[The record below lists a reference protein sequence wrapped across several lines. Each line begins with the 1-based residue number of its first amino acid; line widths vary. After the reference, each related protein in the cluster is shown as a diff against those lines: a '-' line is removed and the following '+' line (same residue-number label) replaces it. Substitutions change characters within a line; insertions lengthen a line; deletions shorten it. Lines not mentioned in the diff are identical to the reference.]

1 MKKKKRAVML
11 AASAVVALLVSL
23 ILNNMMNGDTTL
35 NPFRWIA
42 GIFVYGFPAGLFLVI
57 FAAFAVL
64 CLYADYKASQELE
77 EDPRGFKYS
86 KNGTY
91 GTARV
96 LRSAEEIKEVALVQ
110 DAAHACG
117 TIFGQMDMTG
127 KQIINQNV
135 HNKANHRNKHI
146 AVFGASSSGKTYS
159 FVMPF
164 CFQAL
169 RRRESLIITDPK
181 GELYEETAEYFRN
194 DGYIVRRFD
203 LKKPIL
209 SDGWDLLAEV
219 FDDPDRISIMA
230 DTIWHNLE
238 GTGKGGVFDS
248 GPKSLLM
255 ALITLVALD
264 ETLPPEEKTIENVYG
279 HLVHPDGEKHLEDI
293 FNPARIK
300 SKKAQAACKAY
311 HTFKSASPN
320 LRGSIMAG
328 LSNQLNIFQQQTV
341 CDVLSTPDIDLT
353 LPGKRPCVYYCILAD
368 MHETYRFVSA
378 LFFSFLFQDLVDY
391 ADSRPGRKCEVPVNF
406 LLDEF
411 ANIGTIPGFDKKLA
425 TVRSR
430 GLNITIILQDI
441 NQLKN
446 YYENSYLSILSNC
459 ATHICIGFNDPET
472 AKFFSERAGE
482 TTIQVRTDQHEK
494 VEPAVKLG
502 NKHSTGEGKRMV
514 FPPDELMRL
523 SMDKCIIIWQA
534 MCAMEAYKYPYVNH
548 PEASRLKHISYADY
562 PPITDKESR
571 RRLREDEED
580 RINAYNVKV
589 ENGYDPLAYFG
600 AVRDYED
607 EPITDS
613 IDFTERI
620 RQEFATVIHYVKL
633 FIKKVR
639 YVWMYAEA
647 RANAPKEENIPYL
660 ESAPADLGADTDVE
674 EIQFAFDEEN
684 EEVAVTAEGTES
696 TSKTVT
702 KATSDD
708 TSTCAPFE
716 HKSDQKDINVEDAS
730 NTAPNVIHLGAV
742 PSGTDNENATV
753 AEDSAVIE
761 DEPDFE
767 PAPPVT
773 EPVVSGD
780 AKSETGDTA
789 IVTDEPDMYGLADLQ
804 SISVNDKA
812 GTDNADNAT
821 GRESSEVEKRSQPEP
836 ETPCTAIWEKEL
848 RELLPL
854 GLGRD
859 IDEAIEIVILGH
871 PLISSAIANEYSAD
885 MTANDLDSLLKA
897 DHEAFSRS

>member
-1 MKKKKRAVML
+1 MKKKKRTVML

-23 ILNNMMNGDTTL
+23 IFNNMMNGDTTL

-328 LSNQLNIFQQQTV
+328 LSNQLNIF
-341 CDVLSTPDIDLT
+341 SA
-353 LPGKRPCVYYCILAD
+353 AD
-368 MHETYRFVSA
+368 
-378 LFFSFLFQDLVDY
+378 
-391 ADSRPGRKCEVPVNF
+391 
-406 LLDEF
+406 
-411 ANIGTIPGFDKKLA
+411 
-425 TVRSR
+425 
-430 GLNITIILQDI
+430 GL
-441 NQLKN
+441 
-446 YYENSYLSILSNC
+446 
-459 ATHICIGFNDPET
+459 
-472 AKFFSERAGE
+472 
-482 TTIQVRTDQHEK
+482 
-494 VEPAVKLG
+494 
-502 NKHSTGEGKRMV
+502 
-514 FPPDELMRL
+514 
-523 SMDKCIIIWQA
+523 
-534 MCAMEAYKYPYVNH
+534 
-548 PEASRLKHISYADY
+548 
-562 PPITDKESR
+562 
-571 RRLREDEED
+571 
-580 RINAYNVKV
+580 
-589 ENGYDPLAYFG
+589 
-600 AVRDYED
+600 
-607 EPITDS
+607 
-613 IDFTERI
+613 
-620 RQEFATVIHYVKL
+620 
-633 FIKKVR
+633 
-639 YVWMYAEA
+639 
-647 RANAPKEENIPYL
+647 
-660 ESAPADLGADTDVE
+660 
-674 EIQFAFDEEN
+674 
-684 EEVAVTAEGTES
+684 
-696 TSKTVT
+696 
-702 KATSDD
+702 
-708 TSTCAPFE
+708 
-716 HKSDQKDINVEDAS
+716 
-730 NTAPNVIHLGAV
+730 
-742 PSGTDNENATV
+742 
-753 AEDSAVIE
+753 
-761 DEPDFE
+761 
-767 PAPPVT
+767 
-773 EPVVSGD
+773 
-780 AKSETGDTA
+780 
-789 IVTDEPDMYGLADLQ
+789 
-804 SISVNDKA
+804 
-812 GTDNADNAT
+812 
-821 GRESSEVEKRSQPEP
+821 
-836 ETPCTAIWEKEL
+836 
-848 RELLPL
+848 
-854 GLGRD
+854 
-859 IDEAIEIVILGH
+859 
-871 PLISSAIANEYSAD
+871 
-885 MTANDLDSLLKA
+885 
-897 DHEAFSRS
+897 

>member
-1 MKKKKRAVML
+1 MDRKKKRTIMIAV
-11 AASAVVALLVSL
+11 SAIVALFVSL
-23 ILNNMMNGDTTL
+23 IFNNVMHGDL
-35 NPFRWIA
+35 SINPFHWIA
-42 GIFVYGFPAGLFLVI
+42 GIFVYGFPAGLFVVI
-57 FAAFAVL
+57 FPSFVGL
-64 CLYADYKASQELE
+64 CLYAEHKASQELE

-96 LRSAEEIKEVALVQ
+96 LRTADEIKEVALVQ

-117 TIFGQMDMTG
+117 TIFGQMDLTG
-127 KQIINQNV
+127 KRIINQNV

-169 RRRESLIITDPK
+169 RRRESLVITDPK

-194 DGYIVRRFD
+194 NGYVVRRFD

-219 FDDPDRISIMA
+219 FDDPDRITIMA

-279 HLVHPDGEKHLEDI
+279 HLVHPEGEKHLEDI
-293 FNPARIK
+293 FNPAHITSR
-300 SKKAQAACKAY
+300 KAQAACKAY

-441 NQLKN
+441 NQLQN

-459 ATHICIGFNDPET
+459 ATHICIGFNDPQT

-482 TTIQVRTDQHEK
+482 TTIQVRTDQHER
-494 VEPAVKLG
+494 VEPAFKVG

-523 SMDKCIIIWQA
+523 SMDKCIIVWQA

-548 PEASRLKHISYADY
+548 PEASRLKPISYSDY

-571 RRLREDEED
+571 KRLREDEED
-580 RINAYNVKV
+580 RISAYNAKV
-589 ENGYDPLAYFG
+589 ANGYDPLAYFG
-600 AVRDYED
+600 AVRDYQDED
-607 EPITDS
+607 MPDN
-613 IDFTERI
+613 IDFTERV
-620 RQEFATVIHYVKL
+620 RQGVATVLHYARL
-633 FIKKVR
+633 IIKKAR
-639 YVWMYAEA
+639 HAWMYAEA
-647 RANAPKEENIPYL
+647 RAACAREEEDDPKYL
-660 ESAPADLGADTDVE
+660 ESADTGLRPDSGLE
-674 EIQFAFDEEN
+674 EIQFVFEDEE
-684 EEVAVTAEGTES
+684 ADVTEQVEDVES
-696 TSKTVT
+696 DSKPES
-702 KATSDD
+702 APS
-708 TSTCAPFE
+708 SSEPTCAHNE
-716 HKSDQKDINVEDAS
+716 HKSEEPAGESDNATLAAAS
-730 NTAPNVIHLGAV
+730 NVIHLGPSPV
-742 PSGTDNENATV
+742 PDAAHAEPNDHTADRAESKPDTDPET
-753 AEDSAVIE
+753 AEDSAIL
-761 DEPDFE
+761 
-767 PAPPVT
+767 
-773 EPVVSGD
+773 
-780 AKSETGDTA
+780 
-789 IVTDEPDMYGLADLQ
+789 TDEPDIDDLAEIQ
-804 SISVNDKA
+804 SVSVANTPASETATDFDKHFASAKKTASAPEKTSSKDRNDA
-812 GTDNADNAT
+812 F
-821 GRESSEVEKRSQPEP
+821 
-836 ETPCTAIWEKEL
+836 WEEEL
-848 RELLPL
+848 KKLLPL
-854 GLGRD
+854 GFGQD
-859 IDEAIEIVILGH
+859 IDEAIEIVVLGH
-871 PLISSAIANEYSAD
+871 PLVNAAIAKEYSAS
-885 MTANDLDSLLKA
+885 MTSNDLDSLLKA